1 MLCIRA
7 LRTLCKVKSPYSNV
21 THREDNMKTRG
32 YAPGF
37 HIATAKRLAAMT
49 LTALGSYSSETA
61 KGTIKPALD
70 GCHKVLE
77 GISPL

>member
-1 MLCIRA
+1 
-7 LRTLCKVKSPYSNV
+7 
-21 THREDNMKTRG
+21 MKTRG
-32 YAPGF
+32 IAPGF

>member
-1 MLCIRA
+1 MESLCRVES
-7 LRTLCKVKSPYSNV
+7 LRSNV

-32 YAPGF
+32 IAPGF
-37 HIATAKRLAAMT
+37 HIATVKRLATMT

-70 GCHKVLE
+70 GCHKVLA

>member
-1 MLCIRA
+1 MES
-7 LRTLCKVKSPYSNV
+7 LRRVESLRSNV

-32 YAPGF
+32 IAPGF
-37 HIATAKRLAAMT
+37 HIATVKRLAAMT

-70 GCHKVLE
+70 GCHKVLA